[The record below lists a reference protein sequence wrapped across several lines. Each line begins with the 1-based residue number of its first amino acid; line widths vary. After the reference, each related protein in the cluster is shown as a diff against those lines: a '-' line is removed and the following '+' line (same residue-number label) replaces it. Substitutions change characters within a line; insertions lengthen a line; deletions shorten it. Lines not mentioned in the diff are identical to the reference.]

1 LSAHSTNR
9 VEIRVRVPDQLVD
22 APFGAVIGSS
32 QINTHAQAHATFAF
46 ATGTGGGLPF
56 GVLNGVPVGTEICLS
71 SAPPA
76 QAAPPCDG
84 PAEGNFGPIDP
95 PQWANADLGTLVD
108 CTPDLDTLKQAI
120 ALGMDHIILPAAGAN
135 GIPGSF
141 PGTAGPHP
149 GDTDLTGNGTA
160 VGRLVKLDDCNQ
172 SSGTA
177 EADDAMPTFPIN
189 TLQTRTGFPHTQL
202 KEGMIG
208 GIPTDPVFAL
218 GALPRL
224 RNIVTTHSMTL
235 REKQGPTTRD
245 FVIDN
250 TPLWYYLREPGQLDP
265 VIPGVG
271 AGGVCDRNTY
281 SALAWNFART
291 NMFNCLAGY
300 LTYVGNGGTGPLFED
315 DLGESPRFGWTP
327 QFHYTTWGTGT
338 SWQPILRFVP
348 VYLDG
353 VWFNCNGN
361 PNTAGS
367 GDPCT
372 ADGTPAQPGLRI
384 YPQEFAD
391 NSTIWDGG
399 AQPRG
404 LRVDQLSAVLLPL
417 TALDDSMRD
426 GYPGSVAGP
435 FAVTLA
441 R

>member
-1 LSAHSTNR
+1 

-22 APFGAVIGSS
+22 ANFGAVIGTS
-32 QINTHAQAHATFAF
+32 QLNTHALAHATFAF
-46 ATGTGGGLPF
+46 AAGTGGGLPF
-56 GVLNGVPVGTEICLS
+56 GVLNGVPIGTEICLS

-84 PAEGNFGPIDP
+84 PAEGNFGPVDP
-95 PQWANADLGTLVD
+95 PQWANTDLGTLVD

-120 ALGMDHIILPAAGAN
+120 ALGMDHIILPAAG
-135 GIPGSF
+135 PGGNPASF
-141 PGTAGPHP
+141 PGSGGPHP
-149 GDTDLTGNGTA
+149 GDTDLTGNGTP

-172 SSGTA
+172 ASGVA

-202 KEGMIG
+202 KEGLIG
-208 GIPTDPVFAL
+208 GIPTDPVFAG
-218 GALPRL
+218 GAVPRL

-250 TPLWYYLREPGQLDP
+250 TPLWYYLRDVGDLAADG
-265 VIPGVG
+265 IPGAVL
-271 AGGVCDRNTY
+271 GGNCNRSFIET
-281 SALAWNFART
+281 LAWNLART
-291 NMFNCLAGY
+291 AMFNCLDAY
-300 LTYVGNGGTGPLFED
+300 ITWTGTVLDPAPLFED

-338 SWQPILRFVP
+338 SWQPILQFVP

-367 GDPCT
+367 ADPCT
-372 ADGTPAQPGLRI
+372 ADGTPAQPGLRV
-384 YPQEFAD
+384 YPQEFVD
-391 NSTIWDGG
+391 DDVVWDGG

-404 LRVDQLSAVLLPL
+404 LRIDQISAILLPL
-417 TALDDSMRD
+417 TALDASMRD

-435 FAVTLA
+435 FSVTLA